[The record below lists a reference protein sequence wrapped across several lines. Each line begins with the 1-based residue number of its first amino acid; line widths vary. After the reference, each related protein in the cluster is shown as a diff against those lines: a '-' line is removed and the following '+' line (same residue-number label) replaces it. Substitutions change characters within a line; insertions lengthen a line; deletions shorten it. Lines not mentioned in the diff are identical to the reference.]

1 MVASKTMEVRVES
14 ILKTKG
20 VGVSLEW
27 IKQGIEYLSRTGP
40 VPRQDS
46 AVAEKIYA
54 LFLESDLHEIASPSG
69 VLPRQVDTLHKVML
83 GTGILILQVDEI
95 VNVGASAVVANNDDD
110 DNDAAP
116 VPAVAAAGSGGN
128 NAPSSSSSVSSPSSP
143 YYPTLCFY

>member
-116 VPAVAAAGSGGN
+116 VPAAAAAGSGGN
-128 NAPSSSSSVSSPSSP
+128 NAPSSSSSVSSPFSP